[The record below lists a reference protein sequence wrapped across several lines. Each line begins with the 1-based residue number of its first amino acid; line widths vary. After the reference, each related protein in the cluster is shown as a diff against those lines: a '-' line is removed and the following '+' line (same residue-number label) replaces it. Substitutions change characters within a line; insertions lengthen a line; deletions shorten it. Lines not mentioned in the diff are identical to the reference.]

1 MENRLNSRYRPDID
15 GLRAIAVVSVI
26 LFHVSYRLLPGGFT
40 GVDIFFVISGFLISG
55 IIATES
61 ADGRFSFLAFYVRRM
76 RRILP
81 VFLLVLACTIA
92 VGRVLLLPDDL
103 ESLLKSA
110 RYGLF
115 FAANYFFSYGRGYFD
130 LASDETPLLH
140 IWSLSVEEQFYFVW
154 PLLLVGLLKLGQWS
168 CGRTREQSRRFVTI
182 CVALLVVAAF
192 VYAEHKVGAAGEAS
206 RYYFMPQ
213 TRASELL
220 VGALAAFAPSLRDR
234 KLKESLSAIGVVAVF
249 TSFFVIDRN
258 TPFPGFH
265 ALLPCVGTALLLYA
279 GRGHGEEMPSTQK
292 LLANGAMVFI
302 GRLSYSMYLWHWPIL
317 ALMRYVYGRYDL
329 PVHWAIGAVAMTLL
343 LSYLSYRF
351 VEQPVKNRTT
361 RFRTAFLG
369 IYALPG
375 AAILL
380 VCFFCS
386 RQAEQVRVDTI
397 LTTYGTDVCHGT
409 FAGRCVRGDL
419 TKKPTVL
426 VIGDSHA
433 AALNSFIDVVGRKEG
448 WAAEVVTGSSCSPVF
463 DFDAMALPDFAQK
476 PCEDLVRFVRQNYTK
491 YDVVMIASYWAFQ
504 LGHINLPSDKNYLR
518 KFQYTVE
525 QIAASRP
532 VYVFSDVPRLPISP
546 FRLARFESLGL
557 KVKRGEAKESEAAN
571 VTIRSAI
578 SHIPNVH
585 WVDIASDMQTFDDG
599 CVYNG
604 RPMYFD
610 DQHLNIYGSTAL
622 GRRYAQSATLLR

>member
-1 MENRLNSRYRPDID
+1 MENSLRVRYRSEID

-26 LFHVSYRLLPGGFT
+26 LFHMNYRLLPGGFA
-40 GVDIFFVISGFLISG
+40 GVDVFFVISGFLISG
-55 IIATES
+55 IIAAES
-61 ADGRFSFLAFYVRRM
+61 AEGRFSFLAFYVRRM

-92 VGRVLLLPDDL
+92 VGRVLLLPDDFV
-103 ESLLKSA
+103 SLLKSA

-115 FAANYFFSYGRGYFD
+115 FAANFFFSYGRGYFD

-140 IWSLSVEEQFYFVW
+140 IWSLSVEEQFYFIW

-168 CGRTREQSRRFVTI
+168 FGRTREHARCFMAV
-182 CVALLVVAAF
+182 CVALLVVVSF
-192 VYAEHKVGAAGEAS
+192 IYAEYKVGAAGAAS
-206 RYYFMPQ
+206 RYYFLPQ

-220 VGALAAFAPSLRDR
+220 IGALAAFVPSLRDR
-234 KLKESLSAIGVVAVF
+234 KLKEALSAIGVIAVF
-249 TSFFVIDRN
+249 ASFFVINRN

-279 GRGHGEEMPSTQK
+279 GRGHDEEMSSTQK
-292 LLANGAMVFI
+292 ILGNDAMVFI

-317 ALMRYVYGRYDL
+317 AFMRYVYGRYDL
-329 PVHWAIGAVAMTLL
+329 PVHWEIGAIAMTLL
-343 LSYLSYRF
+343 LSYLSYRY
-351 VEQPVKNRTT
+351 VEQPVKKGVTS
-361 RFRTAFLG
+361 FRMAFLG
-369 IYALPG
+369 IYALPS
-375 AAILL
+375 AALL
-380 VCFFCS
+380 LICFLGS
-386 RQAEQVRVDTI
+386 RQADQVHIDTA

-409 FAGRCVRGDL
+409 FARHCVRGDL

-448 WAAEVVTGSSCSPVF
+448 WSALVVTGSSCSPVF
-463 DFDAMALPDFAQK
+463 DFDAMVLPDFAQK
-476 PCEDLVRFVRQNYTK
+476 PCQDLVRFVRQNYTK
-491 YDVVMIASYWAFQ
+491 YDVVMIASYWGFQ
-504 LGHINLPSDKNYLR
+504 LGRINLPSDKDYLR

-546 FRLARFESLGL
+546 FRLARFERLGL
-557 KVKRGEAKESEAAN
+557 KVRRGEAKESDAAN
-571 VTIRSAI
+571 VTIKNAI

-585 WVDIASDMQTFDDG
+585 WVDIANDMQTFDDG

-610 DQHLNIYGSTAL
+610 DQHLNVYGSTAL
-622 GRRYAQSATLLR
+622 GQRYAQSATLLH